1 MPDNK
6 PESYSDARLDEISR
20 EVFYKALTDIKA
32 ELGNGSIASA
42 SKCEI
47 IRSLAAVADAAS
59 CGFDDKGDEGD
70 E

>member
-20 EVFYKALTDIKA
+20 EVFFKAMTEIKTDIGTKA
-32 ELGNGSIASA
+32 AMDSDRLRA
-42 SKCEI
+42 
-47 IRSLAAVADAAS
+47 LAAVADAAS